1 MYDYRTVKDTL
12 SLRVTC
18 CSTFNIPFYGYYV
31 TTKKIVFG
39 TGTICICATF
49 SNCVSHG
56 DLIPTRRKREKE
68 IEISKIQNL
77 QQ

>member
-1 MYDYRTVKDTL
+1 M
-12 SLRVTC
+12 
-18 CSTFNIPFYGYYV
+18 G
-31 TTKKIVFG
+31 
-39 TGTICICATF
+39 ATF